1 MAEVLHI
8 HPKNPQLR
16 FINKAVEVLRSGGV
30 IIYPTDT
37 VYGLGCDIFHKK
49 AIERIYQI
57 KPFLKDKPLSFICA
71 DLKDIA
77 NYAKVSTQVYRFLKY
92 AFPGPYTFILPAAR
106 EVPKKLW
113 SKRKTVG
120 IRVPDNLIA
129 QTLAKELGH
138 PIVST
143 SVTDENGEIL
153 NDEESIIKHYGKVV
167 DLILYSGPLS
177 TLPSTIIDFSGEEPE
192 IVREG
197 AGEIDFLEVREEE

>member
-1 MAEVLHI
+1 MAEVLRI
-8 HPKNPQLR
+8 HSKNPQMR
-16 FINKAVEVLRSGGV
+16 FINKAIEILRNGGV

-37 VYGLGCDIFHKK
+37 VYGLGCDIFQKK

-57 KPFLKDKPLSFICA
+57 KPSLKDKPLSFICA

-77 NYAKVSTQVYRFLKY
+77 QYAKVSTQVYRFLRY

-129 QTLAKELGH
+129 QILSKELGH

-143 SVTDENGEIL
+143 SVTDENGDIL
-153 NDEESIIKHYGKVV
+153 NDEESIVKYYGKLV
-167 DLILYSGPLS
+167 DLILYSGTLS

-192 IVREG
+192 IVRQG
-197 AGEIDFLEVREEE
+197 AGEIDFLEVREE

>member
-1 MAEVLHI
+1 MAEILHI
-8 HPKNPQLR
+8 HPQSPQMR
-16 FINKAVEVLRSGGV
+16 FINKAVEVLKKGGI

-37 VYGLGCDIFHKK
+37 VYGLGCDIFQKN

-57 KPFLKDKPLSFICA
+57 KPHLNDKPLSFICS

-77 NYAKVSTQVYRFLKY
+77 TYARVSTQVYRFLKY

-113 SKRKTVG
+113 SKRKAVG

-129 QTLAKELGH
+129 QTLARELGH

-153 NDEESIIKHYGKVV
+153 NDEESILKYYGKKV
-167 DLILYSGPLS
+167 DLILYSG
-177 TLPSTIIDFSGEEPE
+177 TLGLTPSTIIDFSGEEPE
-192 IVREG
+192 IIREG
-197 AGEIDFLEVREEE
+197 AGIIDFLEIKEE

>member
-8 HPKNPQLR
+8 HPKNPQMR
-16 FINKAVEVLRSGGV
+16 FINRAVEILRNGGL

-37 VYGLGCDIFHKK
+37 IYGLGCDIYQKN

-57 KPFLKDKPLSFICA
+57 KPNLENKPLSFICA

-77 NYAKVSTQVYRFLKY
+77 TYAKISNQVYRFLRY

-120 IRVPDNLIA
+120 IRVPDNLVA
-129 QTLAKELGH
+129 QTLSRELGH

-143 SVTDENGEIL
+143 SVTDDNGEIL
-153 NDEESIIKHYGKVV
+153 NDEESIVRHYGKKV
-167 DLILYSGPLS
+167 DLILYCGPLS
-177 TLPSTIIDFSGEEPE
+177 TTPSTIIDFSGEEPE

-197 AGEIDFLEVREEE
+197 AGEIDFLEVREE

>member
-1 MAEVLHI
+1 MAEVLHV
-8 HPKNPQLR
+8 HPVNPQMR
-16 FINKAVEVLRSGGV
+16 FIKKAVEIFRNGGIV
-30 IIYPTDT
+30 IYPTDT
-37 VYGLGCDIFHKK
+37 VYGLGCDIFQKN

-57 KPFLKDKPLSFICA
+57 KPGLDDKPLSFICA

-77 NYAKVSTQVYRFLKY
+77 TYAKVTTQVYRFLKY

-113 SKRKTVG
+113 SKRKAVG
-120 IRVPDNLIA
+120 IRVPDNVIA
-129 QTLAKELGH
+129 QTLARELGH

-153 NDEESIIKHYGKVV
+153 NDEESIVKHYGKKV
-167 DLILYSGPLS
+167 DLILYSGPLGM
-177 TLPSTIIDFSGEEPE
+177 TPSTIIDFSGEEPE

-197 AGEIDFLEVREEE
+197 AGEIDFLEVREE

>member
-1 MAEVLHI
+1 MSEVLHI
-8 HPKNPQLR
+8 HPKNPQMR
-16 FINKAVEVLRSGGV
+16 FINRAVEILRKGGV

-37 VYGLGCDIFHKK
+37 VYGLGCDIFQKE
-49 AIERIYQI
+49 AIEKIYRI
-57 KPFLKDKPLSFICA
+57 KPFLSDKPLSFICS
-71 DLKDIA
+71 DLKDIS
-77 NYAKVSTQVYRFLKY
+77 NYVKVSTQVYRFLKY

-129 QTLAKELGH
+129 QLLTKELGH

-143 SVTDENGEIL
+143 SVTDDNGEIL
-153 NDEESIIKHYGKVV
+153 NDEETIVKLYGKKV
-167 DLILYSGPLS
+167 DLIIYSGPLS
-177 TLPSTIIDFSGEEPE
+177 ITPSTIIDFSGEEPE

-197 AGEIDFLEVREEE
+197 AGEIDFLEVREE

>member
-1 MAEVLHI
+1 MAEVLRI
-8 HPKNPQLR
+8 HSKNPQMR
-16 FINKAVEVLRSGGV
+16 FINKAIEILRNGGV

-37 VYGLGCDIFHKK
+37 VYGLGCDIFQKK

-57 KPFLKDKPLSFICA
+57 KPSLKDKPLSFICA

-77 NYAKVSTQVYRFLKY
+77 QYAKVSTQVYRFLRY

-129 QTLAKELGH
+129 QILSKELGH

-143 SVTDENGEIL
+143 SVTDENGDIL
-153 NDEESIIKHYGKVV
+153 NDEESIVKYYGKLV

-192 IVREG
+192 IVRQG
-197 AGEIDFLEVREEE
+197 AGEIDFLEVREE

>member
-1 MAEVLHI
+1 MAEVLRI
-8 HPKNPQLR
+8 HSKNPQMR
-16 FINKAVEVLRSGGV
+16 FINKAIEILRNGGV

-37 VYGLGCDIFHKK
+37 VYGLGCDIFQKK

-57 KPFLKDKPLSFICA
+57 KPSLKDKPLSFICA

-77 NYAKVSTQVYRFLKY
+77 QYAKVSTQVYRFLRY

-129 QTLAKELGH
+129 QILSKELGH

-143 SVTDENGEIL
+143 SVTDENGDIL
-153 NDEESIIKHYGKVV
+153 NDEESIVKYYGKLV

-197 AGEIDFLEVREEE
+197 AGEIDFLEVREE